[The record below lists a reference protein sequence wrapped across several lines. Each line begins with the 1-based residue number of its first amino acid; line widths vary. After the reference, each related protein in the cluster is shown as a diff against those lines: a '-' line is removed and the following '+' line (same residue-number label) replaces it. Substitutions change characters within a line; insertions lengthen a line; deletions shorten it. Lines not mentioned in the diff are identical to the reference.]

1 MATKEFAS
9 RLHNQLA
16 FETAGSNLFLSPFS
30 IQVALA
36 MCARGA
42 KGDTRQEM
50 ADLLGAPLAD
60 KDQDKLYHD
69 LIRHINGDGSD
80 RGFQLVTANAL
91 WGQDGSDF
99 HVDYLKAVSDHYD
112 GAFNVVDYIN
122 KPDEAVSTINAWV
135 VEKTKEKIRDLIAR
149 DAIDEETRLILTNA
163 IYFKGKWDSE
173 FDKKLTKEENFSK
186 TDLSTTKVQMMHRKD
201 KYDYFEGDGFQA
213 VDLPYKGEQ
222 LSMLVVLPKS
232 ASGLGPMEIR
242 WHEEG
247 LYSHVTSHLAEEDV
261 ILSLPRF
268 KLETEFKLKPVL
280 KALGADLAF
289 SDDADFSAIGEEA
302 LKIAE
307 VIHKAFVEVNEEG
320 TEAAAATA
328 VVMMR
333 CTSAYRQP
341 VPPKVFNADHPF
353 LFFIRDRNTNVILFS
368 GHVTNPA

>member
-9 RLHNQLA
+9 RLHNRLA
-16 FETAGSNLFLSPFS
+16 FETAGSNLFFSPFS

-42 KGDTRQEM
+42 KGNTRQEM
-50 ADLLGAPLAD
+50 AELIGAPLAD

-99 HVDYLKAVSDHYD
+99 HVDYLKAVADHYD

-122 KPDEAVSTINAWV
+122 KPDEAVRTINAWV

-163 IYFKGKWDSE
+163 IYFKGKWEEE
-173 FDKKLTKEENFSK
+173 FKKENTKKEDFS
-186 TDLSTTKVQMMHRKD
+186 TADLSTTKVDMMHTKGD
-201 KYDYFEGDGFQA
+201 YDYYEGDGYQ
-213 VDLPYKGEQ
+213 VIDMPYKGEQ
-222 LSMLVVLPKS
+222 LSMMVVLPKS
-232 ASGLGPMEIR
+232 AAGLGAMEVR

-247 LYSHVTSHLAEEDV
+247 LYSHVLEEMSSEKV
-261 ILSLPRF
+261 VLSLPRF

-289 SDDADFSAIGEEA
+289 SDHADFSAIGKEA

-333 CTSAYRQP
+333 CTSARMSQT
-341 VPPKVFNADHPF
+341 KIFNADHPF
-353 LFFIRDRNTNVILFS
+353 LFFIRDRNTNTVLFS